1 MRRHLQTA
9 SKTPWASAVL
19 VGLYLLGLGW
29 LAPLLT
35 AGLAAMDEAHGVG
48 MVSGV
53 NGSKVVLRH
62 DASNPDQ
69 VPWHQHCAMATAL
82 TVLGSDDSTRQ
93 DHVLNFPTGID
104 VVRSASMDLSFGTM
118 ASLPSTGVG
127 DVVLRL
133 LERAPFRAAMPANP
147 HLDSTA
153 SAVARVVVIRC

>member
-1 MRRHLQTA
+1 MRCHRRTA

-19 VGLYLLGLGW
+19 LGLYLLGLGW
-29 LAPLLT
+29 MAPLLT

-48 MVSGV
+48 MVTGA

-62 DASNPDQ
+62 DAANPDQ

-118 ASLPSTGVG
+118 ASLPPTGVG
-127 DVVLRL
+127 EVVLRL
-133 LERAPFRAAMPANP
+133 LERAPFRAAMPADP